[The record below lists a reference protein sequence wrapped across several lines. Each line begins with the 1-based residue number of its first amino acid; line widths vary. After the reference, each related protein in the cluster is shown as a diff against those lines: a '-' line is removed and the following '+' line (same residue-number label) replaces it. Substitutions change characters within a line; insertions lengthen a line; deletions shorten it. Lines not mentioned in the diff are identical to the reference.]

1 MNQKNLSLW
10 LRLIIIGM
18 AVCGLGVY
26 FYFLPVMG
34 KSLAQAQPEFAG
46 CYYPW
51 LIFLWAT
58 ALPCYAALFFCW
70 KTAVQIGRDNAFSET
85 NAKNLKIIS
94 QLAQADVCL
103 FFIGNAVLLVINMSH
118 PGVLLASLLIDFAGI
133 AIAVAANALS
143 CLIQNAAHIKAENAE
158 II

>member
-10 LRLIIIGM
+10 LKLIIIGM

-51 LIFLWAT
+51 PIFPLGNGPP
-58 ALPCYAALFFCW
+58 LLCGALFLLEN
-70 KTAVQIGRDNAFSET
+70 GR
-85 NAKNLKIIS
+85 
-94 QLAQADVCL
+94 ADR
-103 FFIGNAVLLVINMSH
+103 
-118 PGVLLASLLIDFAGI
+118 
-133 AIAVAANALS
+133 
-143 CLIQNAAHIKAENAE
+143 QR
-158 II
+158 

>member
-1 MNQKNLSLW
+1 MNQKNLALW
-10 LRLIIIGM
+10 LKLVIIGM
-18 AVCGLGVY
+18 AICGLGVY
-26 FYFLPVMG
+26 FYLLPVLG
-34 KSLAQAQPEFAG
+34 DSLSKAYPEFANR
-46 CYYPW
+46 YYPW
-51 LIFLWAT
+51 LIFLWVT

-70 KTAVQIGRDNAFSET
+70 RTAVQIGRDNAFSEI

-103 FFIGNAVLLVINMSH
+103 FFIGNAVMLALNMSH
-118 PGVLLASLLIDFAGI
+118 PGILIASLLIDFAGI

-143 CLIQNAAHIKAENAE
+143 CLIQNAANIKSENAE

>member
-1 MNQKNLSLW
+1 M
-10 LRLIIIGM
+10 
-18 AVCGLGVY
+18 
-26 FYFLPVMG
+26 
-34 KSLAQAQPEFAG
+34 
-46 CYYPW
+46 
-51 LIFLWAT
+51 
-58 ALPCYAALFFCW
+58 
-70 KTAVQIGRDNAFSET
+70 QIGRDNAFSET

-143 CLIQNAAHIKAENAE
+143 CLIQNRRPYKSRKCRNNLEVNKR
-158 II
+158 